1 MERPEYMGTF
11 DKIIRAPAIVL
22 EQLPY
27 IQRYTTIRHPYKSER
42 NTQITTPEA
51 CLKRNMNM
59 LTLNPLHSFYHS
71 WDNIIFLLITSFIY
85 SLYCGIKI
93 INNVIC

>member
-1 MERPEYMGTF
+1 MECPDYMGTF
-11 DKIIRAPAIVL
+11 DKIIRTPAIVL

-27 IQRYTTIRHPYKSER
+27 IQRYTMILHLYKTER
-42 NTQITTPEA
+42 NTYINTPEA

-71 WDNIIFLLITSFIY
+71 WDNIIFFT
-85 SLYCGIKI
+85 
-93 INNVIC
+93 NNKFYIFFVLWNKNDY